1 MEIKEWKYT
10 YRPEVKTISWIPRVL
25 CHFINAAIVNS
36 FIWYRAAF
44 PEKPITHYKFRDQLV
59 DEMVRPPLEKK
70 LTAIGHIKEKS
81 LTKKKWSKEM
91 SRRIGAHYV
100 YQERKPADKRIE
112 GLNPSNP
119 SKQRNRNWFRGNC
132 MLCGRSVDTKC
143 KQCRVWLCCVLNENT
158 KSTCFEDFHTLPNF
172 DNRNSLAVEDGS
184 DEEEEADEDF

>member
-1 MEIKEWKYT
+1 
-10 YRPEVKTISWIPRVL
+10 
-25 CHFINAAIVNS
+25 
-36 FIWYRAAF
+36 
-44 PEKPITHYKFRDQLV
+44 
-59 DEMVRPPLEKK
+59 
-70 LTAIGHIKEKS
+70 
-81 LTKKKWSKEM
+81 M

-143 KQCRVWLCCVLNENT
+143 KQCRVWLCCVLNEDT

-172 DNRNSLAVEDGS
+172 DNRNSLAVEDGY